1 MESIL
6 SIFSAFGLSASA
18 GLNAYIPLLVISLM
32 ARYTDLIT
40 LSDPWDALT
49 SWWIIGLL
57 LVLSVVEFLVDK
69 FPAVNHI
76 NDIFVQSFVRPTA
89 GAIAFAATTNVVSDI
104 NPVLAL
110 ALGLLVS
117 GSVHAVKS
125 VAIRPAVTAVTG
137 GAGNIPVSVT
147 EDVTSGT
154 LSVLSVVVPIV
165 GLVILVSVVSW
176 LIWRLCLREPD
187 PK

>member
-1 MESIL
+1 MASIL
-6 SIFSAFGLSASA
+6 GIFSAFGLSASA

-40 LSDPWDALT
+40 LSDPWDALS

-57 LVLSVVEFLVDK
+57 IVLSAVEFLVDK

-76 NDIFVQSFVRPTA
+76 NDIFIQSFVRPTA
-89 GAIAFAATTNVVSDI
+89 GAIAFAASTNVVSDI

-110 ALGLLVS
+110 ALGLLVA
-117 GSVHAVKS
+117 GGVHAVKS

-154 LSVLSVVVPIV
+154 LSILSVVVPIV

-176 LIWRLCLREPD
+176 LIWRFYLREPEV
-187 PK
+187 K